1 MLESGDVWTFG
12 LWPCACERDTHKAQ
26 CLRARR
32 RWTIEGW
39 HRCPGRKGLGRLPAD
54 CNVIDVRGDK
64 SYVYDLAVQRGI
76 VSSRVAL
83 LLRSAEVKPLLSD
96 LLLFFLFSF
105 LLAGEPGKQGAGGR
119 KLEAG
124 SPGVVPLV
132 QVCGMWCLSCG
143 TLWHCL
149 GLVWLIVRGGLFKPC
164 RFP

>member
-1 MLESGDVWTFG
+1 M
-12 LWPCACERDTHKAQ
+12 WPCACERDTHKAQ

-96 LLLFFLFSF
+96 LLLFFLFHF
-105 LLAGEPGKQGAGGR
+105 FWPGNLGSRERGGQ
-119 KLEAG
+119 EAG
-124 SPGVVPLV
+124 SRKPWGGATCASVWNVVFK
-132 QVCGMWCLSCG
+132 
-143 TLWHCL
+143 LWHCL
-149 GLVWLIVRGGLFKPC
+149 GLVWLTLKGRGLFKAC
-164 RFP
+164 KFP